1 MGNIGLGILY
11 GMPWVKE
18 LRGIIQLW
26 LFELGLSM
34 NLEVERR
41 EETRNRKDV
50 RIVWILVFQFCF
62 FLSFNL
68 LLILYTS
75 SAFISMQHIDLG
87 SLQYPAIYPF
97 LWIFFFFNEDFFLF
111 FPMILHLWVLNFKA
125 TSSSNIYIFFCW
137 QRSVSHVMKLS
148 KIRIRF
154 SNEGDRMF
162 LWHWWEVGGFPPEVY
177 LSSHHSILCQS
188 KACVCFFYLTHIQK
202 WGFLDLFL

>member
-1 MGNIGLGILY
+1 MVCLFVFKVLAKLTCLYLQTCLSAHLEHSLPKPKAPKQNPGSQYSLWQSALLGSMGNIGLGILY

-50 RIVWILVFQFCF
+50 RIVWIPVFQFCF

-97 LWIFFFFNEDFFLF
+97 LWI
-111 FPMILHLWVLNFKA
+111 
-125 TSSSNIYIFFCW
+125 IFF
-137 QRSVSHVMKLS
+137 
-148 KIRIRF
+148 
-154 SNEGDRMF
+154 
-162 LWHWWEVGGFPPEVY
+162 
-177 LSSHHSILCQS
+177 
-188 KACVCFFYLTHIQK
+188 
-202 WGFLDLFL
+202 